1 MIITRLGHACLLVE
15 SPSTR
20 ILIDPGTFSDTW
32 HALTDL
38 DVILLTHQHP
48 DHFDADN
55 VRTLIDANPGT
66 RLVVEPAVTEI
77 LSDHSPQA
85 ASVGDSLDLGGVSIE
100 MVGGEHAVVHD
111 RIPAVGNMGYI
122 IRETGGPTLFH
133 PGDSYDAT
141 PSGIDLLA
149 LPFAAPWAKTA
160 MTIDFANAVKPERSI
175 PIHDVFLNEIGRAT
189 WMRICRGV
197 IDEAIVID
205 DPALGDPYTV

>member
-111 RIPAVGNMGYI
+111 RIPAVGNVGYI

-160 MTIDFANAVKPERSI
+160 MTIDFANAVKPKRSI

-205 DPALGDPYTV
+205 DPALDDPYTV

>member
-1 MIITRLGHACLLVE
+1 MIVTRLGHACLLIE

-55 VRTLIDANPGT
+55 VTAVIDANPGA
-66 RLVVEPAVTEI
+66 RLVVEPAVAEI

-85 ASVGDSLDLGGVSIE
+85 ASVGDTLDLGGVSIE

-111 RIPAVGNMGYI
+111 RIPAVGNVGYI
-122 IRETGGPTLFH
+122 IRESGGPTLFH

-160 MTIDFANAVKPERSI
+160 MTIDFANSVKPERAI
-175 PIHDVFLNEIGRAT
+175 PIHDVFLNEIGRST

>member
-1 MIITRLGHACLLVE
+1 MIVTRLGHACLLVE
-15 SPSTR
+15 SPSAR

-55 VRTLIDANPGT
+55 VGPVIAANPGA
-66 RLVVEPAVTEI
+66 RLVVEPAVAEI
-77 LSDHSPQA
+77 LSDHSPQT
-85 ASVGDSLDLGGVSIE
+85 ASVGDTIDLGGVSIE

-111 RIPAVGNMGYI
+111 RIPAVGNVGYI
-122 IRETGGPTLFH
+122 IRETGGPSLFH

-149 LPFAAPWAKTA
+149 LPFAAPWAKTS
-160 MTIDFANAVKPERSI
+160 MTIDFANSVKPERAI
-175 PIHDVFLNEIGRAT
+175 PIHDVFLNRDRSLHLDADLPERHGRED
-189 WMRICRGV
+189 RHRRPGV
-197 IDEAIVID
+197 
-205 DPALGDPYTV
+205 G